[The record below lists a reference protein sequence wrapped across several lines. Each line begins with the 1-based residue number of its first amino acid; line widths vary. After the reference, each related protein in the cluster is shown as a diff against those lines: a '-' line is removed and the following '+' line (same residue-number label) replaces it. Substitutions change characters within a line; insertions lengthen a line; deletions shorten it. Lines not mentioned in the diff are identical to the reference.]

1 MSAGTLAGLDRA
13 VTGTAVP
20 YIPAAPA
27 ALIVTAVAALAYGTI
42 MATFTAISRQAG
54 LS

>member
-1 MSAGTLAGLDRA
+1 VSAGTLAGLDR
-13 VTGTAVP
+13 AVP